1 MFRRLK
7 ERYAEKAASPG
18 ALTTLAVV
26 SFMESSFFPIP
37 PDIMVIPMVLMKPK
51 EWKKIGLVCT
61 IASVLGG
68 LLGYLIGYAFY
79 DAVAVRVIDFYEIH
93 AHFDTVSRFYR
104 QYDFFAVFAAGL
116 TPIPYKVFTI
126 AAGLFKMN
134 LLTFTLASAVG
145 RGLRFMLEAWLVA
158 RFGDRA
164 VDFLD
169 RHFAAVTIAVVIFFL
184 AVWIIWRLI

>member
-1 MFRRLK
+1 MLRRLK
-7 ERYAEKAASPG
+7 DKYAEKAASPG
-18 ALTTLAVV
+18 AITTLAALA
-26 SFMESSFFPIP
+26 FMESSFFPIP
-37 PDIMVIPMVLMKPK
+37 PDVMVIPMVLMKPK
-51 EWKKIGLVCT
+51 EWKRIGLVCT
-61 IASVLGG
+61 AASVVGG
-68 LLGYLIGYAFY
+68 LLGYLIGYAFF
-79 DAVAVRVIDFYEIH
+79 DAVAVRVIDFYQIQE
-93 AHFDTVSRFYR
+93 HFDMVSHFYR

-145 RGLRFMLEAWLVA
+145 RGLRFMLEAWLVS

-169 RHFAAVTIAVVIFFL
+169 RHFAAVTIAVVVFFI